1 VTGRRDIEY
10 SDYVSARLPSL
21 RRLALL
27 LCHDWQRAD
36 DLVQAAIIR
45 LYVKWGKAS
54 AADNTDAYVRT
65 ILVREFLH
73 ENRSGWAR
81 LVRLGD
87 ELPAEQAAAPVVDR
101 EAALDLQAAIAA
113 LPPRQRAALVLRFYC
128 DLSVG
133 ASAQILGCSQG
144 TVKSQTARALSTL
157 RRLLGPDDATSRVAA
172 DQSQRGESGPDLDRT
187 SDDGPTRRGAAF
199 NA

>member
-1 VTGRRDIEY
+1 MTGRRDIEY
-10 SDYVSARLPSL
+10 SDYLSARLPSL

-45 LYVKWGKAS
+45 VYVKWGRAA
-54 AADNTDAYVRT
+54 AADNTDAYVRA
-65 ILVREFLH
+65 ILFREFLH
-73 ENRSGWAR
+73 EHRSGWVR

-87 ELPAEQAAAPVVDR
+87 ELPAEQAAPVGDR

-113 LPPRQRAALVLRFYC
+113 LPPRQRATLVLRFYC
-128 DLSVG
+128 DQSVE
-133 ASAQILGCSQG
+133 ASAQILGCSPG

-157 RRLLGPDDATSRVAA
+157 RRLLGPDDATGRLAGN
-172 DQSQRGESGPDLDRT
+172 QFERGESGPDLDRAAH
-187 SDDGPTRRGAAF
+187 DDPTHRGVSFDA
-199 NA
+199 